1 MMTVAKIQMPEKGVF
16 VCRVLEAHRFK
27 TGDSCLVELD
37 YGKDV
42 GEILEV
48 YDLSAEEISKN
59 RIPAFRVL
67 RLLRPEDQKVMEANA
82 KEAQVVGNE
91 LREIAATKKIFIK
104 LLHLRF
110 SYDRKKFFFR
120 YSASD
125 QVDLR
130 SFRGTLERK
139 YRTKIDLWQI
149 GIRDEA
155 AMIGALGICGRPVCC
170 SQKKYHF
177 RTVNVQMVKDQ
188 GLPLNPV
195 TINGT
200 CGRLK
205 CCLRYELEQY
215 QEAAARMPKIGTL
228 VRGSNGK
235 GETVEGVIIARNI
248 LQGTIQIRTH
258 DDRYCLLP
266 ADHVQILKKSSGF
279 FKKDNKKDSTEGN
292 QK

>member
-1 MMTVAKIQMPEKGVF
+1 MMTVAKIQMPEKGIF
-16 VCRVLEAHRFK
+16 IFRILEAHHFK
-27 TGDSCLVELD
+27 AGDSCLVELD

-48 YDLSAEEISKN
+48 YNLSAEEISKN
-59 RIPAFRVL
+59 KIPAFRVL
-67 RLLRPEDQKVMEANA
+67 RLLRPEDRKVMEANA
-82 KEAQVVGNE
+82 KRAQVIGNE
-91 LREIAATKKIFIK
+91 LREIAAGKKIFIK
-104 LLHLRF
+104 PLHLRY
-110 SYDRKKFFFR
+110 SYDQKKFFFR

-130 SFRGTLERK
+130 SLRGPVERK

-170 SQKKYHF
+170 SHKKYHF
-177 RTVNVQMVKDQ
+177 RPVNVQMVKEQ
-188 GLPLNPV
+188 GIPLNPV

-205 CCLRYELEQY
+205 CCIRYELEQY
-215 QEAAARMPKIGTL
+215 QEAAAKLPKQGAP
-228 VRGSNGK
+228 VRGSTEK
-235 GETVEGVIIARNI
+235 GETVEGIVIARNI
-248 LQGTIQIRTH
+248 LEGTIQIRTP

-266 ADHVQILKKSSGF
+266 ADRVEVLKKSPGHP
-279 FKKDNKKDSTEGN
+279 KRENKEKSTEGD